1 MKQYVVDELR
11 PADHE
16 KIRTYLENKYGKGV
30 LEGHYWVPLEKRHY
44 SQVQSDHKQCQPFY
58 FALNLEPDLLAG
70 ELLVRTQNRVRCDC
84 IGYATARQ
92 RDWLIALVDDVFT
105 ELGIKT

>member
-16 KIRTYLENKYGKGV
+16 KIREFLNKKYGESV
-30 LEGHYWVPLEKRHY
+30 LDGLYWVPLEKSLY
-44 SQVQSDHKQCQPFY
+44 SQVQRDHKQCQPFY
-58 FALNLEPDLLAG
+58 IALNLEPNLLAG

-84 IGYATARQ
+84 IGYATDRQ
-92 RDWLIALVDDVFT
+92 RNWLIALVDDLFA
-105 ELGIKT
+105 ELDIKT